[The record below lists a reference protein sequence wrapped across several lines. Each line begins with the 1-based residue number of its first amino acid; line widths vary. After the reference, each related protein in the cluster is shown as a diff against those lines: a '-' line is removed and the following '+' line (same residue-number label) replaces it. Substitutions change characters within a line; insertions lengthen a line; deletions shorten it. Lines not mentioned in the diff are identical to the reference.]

1 MTGIV
6 TLTMNP
12 SLDIATSIA
21 HVSDTIKL
29 RCAQEETHPGG
40 GGINVSRIIHNLG
53 GDSIAVFPCGGYT
66 GDRLQE
72 LLVQENLST
81 HTIPIS
87 SNTRQSFSVHET
99 SSGKDFRFLLPGHV
113 LSQDIAQTC
122 LEYVRHLKSKPRFIV
137 ASGSLPPGVE
147 DNFYAEVSK
156 LAQSLDCLFVLDTSG
171 PALVNALASSGV
183 YFFKPSLEE
192 LEELTGESLGTEA
205 LQLKAARRLIASGQ
219 TRMVVISLAADGVL
233 LVSAD
238 FALRASGISVTP
250 VSTVGAGDCVVGA
263 MVWALERELSF
274 EQALRYGVASAT
286 ATILNAHGEMGRKEN
301 IDSLLDQIQISRI
314 QVSD

>member
-29 RCAQEETHPGG
+29 RCAPEESHPGG

-66 GDRLQE
+66 GGRLQE
-72 LLVQENLST
+72 LLLQEDLTT
-81 HTIPIS
+81 HTIPIN
-87 SNTRQSFSVHET
+87 SNTRQSFSVHEST
-99 SSGKDFRFLLPGHV
+99 SGRDFRFLLPGHA
-113 LSQDIAQTC
+113 LSQDIAHTC
-122 LEYVRHLKSKPRFIV
+122 LEYIRNLKSKPRFIV
-137 ASGSLPPGVE
+137 ASGSLPPGLE
-147 DNFYAEVSK
+147 DNFYAALSQ
-156 LAQSLDCLFVLDTSG
+156 LARTLDCLFVLDTSG
-171 PALVNALASSGV
+171 PALAHALEAGDV

-192 LEELTGESLGTEA
+192 LEELTGQSLDTEV
-205 LQLKAARRLIASGQ
+205 LQLKAARRLIQAGKTS
-219 TRMVVISLAADGVL
+219 MVVISLAEEGVL

-238 FALRASGISVTP
+238 FAIRASGIPVTP

-263 MVWALERELSF
+263 MVWALERGLSL

-286 ATILNAHGEMGRKEN
+286 ATILNAHGEMGRKEDIERLIDKIN
-301 IDSLLDQIQISRI
+301 ITRL
-314 QVSD
+314 

>member
-21 HVSDTIKL
+21 KVSETIKL
-29 RCAQEETHPGG
+29 RCAPEESHPGG

-66 GDRLQE
+66 GDRLEQ
-72 LLVQENLST
+72 LLINEDLT
-81 HTIPIS
+81 IHTIPVS
-87 SNTRQSFSVHET
+87 SHTRQSFSIHET

-122 LEYVRHLKSKPRFIV
+122 LEYIRNLKSKPRFIV

-147 DNFYAEVSK
+147 DNFYAAVSK
-156 LAQSLDCLFVLDTSG
+156 LAQALDCLFVLDTSG
-171 PALVNALASSGV
+171 PALAHALKFGGI

-192 LEELTGESLGTEA
+192 LEELNGEALGTET
-205 LQLKAARRLIASGQ
+205 LQLKAARRLIQAGQ
-219 TRMVVISLAADGVL
+219 TKMVVISLAADGVL
-233 LVSAD
+233 LVTED
-238 FALRASGISVTP
+238 FALRASAIPVTP
-250 VSTVGAGDCVVGA
+250 VSTVGAGDCIVGA
-263 MVWALERELSF
+263 MVWALERGLSLD
-274 EQALRYGVASAT
+274 QALRYGVASAT
-286 ATILNAHGEMGRKEN
+286 ATILNTHGEMGRKED
-301 IDSLLDQIQISRI
+301 IDPLLDQINITRL
-314 QVSD
+314 